1 MLMKARHTQSTR
13 GLLMTFTRRP
23 TSRWFRSR
31 IGRPSCWSPIAL
43 LALLLT
49 GPGLGG
55 CGGSGGRSGHPDA
68 PLACPPFPSD
78 TDAAPDSRRDED
90 AANDG
95 EPSVALDAAAE
106 LLVPISDTATLD
118 AAAFSALADA
128 EDDAADQATGDDA
141 SPCEDVPGEGA
152 AAAVDSALDDADG
165 HGAPRARAI
174 LVSVDGLGAY
184 YLRQQLSLGTL
195 PNFAALARAGASTL
209 NARADYAYTV
219 TLPNHTSMITGLP
232 VSADPDLPATAY
244 HGWTING
251 QVPSTMTLHNA
262 GNPNL
267 AYVASVF
274 DVVHDHGG
282 STCLYSGKAK
292 FSLFANSYNGRNGA
306 PDVVPPDDG
315 RNKIDRVS
323 ILDLDTESLIASVE
337 ADLSGS
343 VCDFAFV
350 HIADPDS
357 VGHGSGWGSD
367 AWLVALHSV
376 DAWLGRLA
384 AFVDPSR
391 TPEPFYLIVTAD
403 HGGEG
408 FDHGDASKAI
418 DYTIP
423 FFLAGPGIP
432 ANTDLYALTGP
443 DRADPGV
450 TRPRYSEPL
459 QPVRNT
465 DAANLVTRLMGLP
478 AVPGSFMH
486 DLLR

>member
-1 MLMKARHTQSTR
+1 MI
-13 GLLMTFTRRP
+13 FTRRS
-23 TSRWFRSR
+23 TLRWFRSR
-31 IGRPSCWSPIAL
+31 LGRPSRRSLLSL

-49 GPGLGG
+49 SGGLGG
-55 CGGSGGRSGHPDA
+55 CGGSVGRSGHADA

-78 TDAAPDSRRDED
+78 TDAAAASSRDE
-90 AANDG
+90 AAAIEV
-95 EPSVALDAAAE
+95 EPSVGLDAADV
-106 LLVPISDTATLD
+106 LVPIADTASTD
-118 AAAFSALADA
+118 AAAFANPADA
-128 EDDAADQATGDDA
+128 EVEAGDEAVDGAVDEAAPNDDA
-141 SPCEDVPGEGA
+141 SGEDA
-152 AAAVDSALDDADG
+152 AALDSAADG
-165 HGAPRARAI
+165 VGGDGEPRARAI

-184 YLRQQLSLGTL
+184 YLRQQLSQGTL

-232 VSADPDLPATAY
+232 VSADPALPNTAY
-244 HGWTING
+244 HGWTSNA

-267 AYVASVF
+267 AYVTSVF

-306 PDVVPPDDG
+306 PDGVPPDDG

-357 VGHGSGWGSD
+357 IGHGSGWGSD
-367 AWLVALHSV
+367 AWLVALRSV

-384 AFVDPSR
+384 VFVDPRR

-408 FDHGDASKAI
+408 YDHGDASKAI

-432 ANTDLYALTGP
+432 GNTDLYALAGP

-459 QPVRNT
+459 QPVRNA
-465 DAANLVTRLMGLP
+465 DAANLITHLMGLP